1 MDMKENPKLD
11 LASSYEDRVSE
22 EKASTQKISILDHT
36 NGFQYTTTDKSDS
49 FVIDMESFSHGVF
62 NKEMNPNPRITKKL
76 QRSLSRKGSPSLS
89 DRDSFVSSSSPKEEV
104 SRKNLELLGLN
115 LPCTA
120 VPVCLIS
127 LSWMQSFLHGLSEI
141 SGQNTWSCMPEK
153 PTVVVSGT
161 TDPPTNQ
168 QVHHQITITTGSIT
182 AATENRF
189 NPRRNSCR
197 RPPLPWLLDPK
208 RILMLFATLVWGLE
222 SIEGATYVAVLF
234 QRLVGWFPQ
243 LTYGSL
249 EVEKIESFLMTDALM
264 SGFLSGSS
272 NHGALRN
279 HASKIEQKSKCVMRQ
294 AISKTE

>member
-1 MDMKENPKLD
+1 MMDMKENPKLD

-36 NGFQYTTTDKSDS
+36 NGFHYTTTDKSDS

-89 DRDSFVSSSSPKEEV
+89 DRDSFVSSSSPK
-104 SRKNLELLGLN
+104 G
-115 LPCTA
+115 
-120 VPVCLIS
+120 
-127 LSWMQSFLHGLSEI
+127 
-141 SGQNTWSCMPEK
+141 SCMPEK

-168 QVHHQITITTGSIT
+168 QVHHQITITTGSIA

-208 RILMLFATLVWGLE
+208 RVLMLFATLSSIGSILLIYFTLSMSQTGDESGL
-222 SIEGATYVAVLF
+222 
-234 QRLVGWFPQ
+234 
-243 LTYGSL
+243 
-249 EVEKIESFLMTDALM
+249 D
-264 SGFLSGSS
+264 
-272 NHGALRN
+272 H
-279 HASKIEQKSKCVMRQ
+279 
-294 AISKTE
+294 

>member
-1 MDMKENPKLD
+1 MMDMKENPKLD

-36 NGFQYTTTDKSDS
+36 NGFHYTTTDKSDS

-89 DRDSFVSSSSPKEEV
+89 DRDSFVSSSSPKA
-104 SRKNLELLGLN
+104 RLGCNLF
-115 LPCTA
+115 CTD
-120 VPVCLIS
+120 CLKF
-127 LSWMQSFLHGLSEI
+127 QG
-141 SGQNTWSCMPEK
+141 SCMPEK

-168 QVHHQITITTGSIT
+168 QVHHQITITTGSIA

-197 RPPLPWLLDPK
+197 RPPLPWLLNPK
-208 RILMLFATLVWGLE
+208 RVLMLFATLSSIGSILLIYFTLSMSQTGDESGL
-222 SIEGATYVAVLF
+222 
-234 QRLVGWFPQ
+234 
-243 LTYGSL
+243 
-249 EVEKIESFLMTDALM
+249 D
-264 SGFLSGSS
+264 
-272 NHGALRN
+272 H
-279 HASKIEQKSKCVMRQ
+279 
-294 AISKTE
+294 